1 MIIKSLEVKNKSKKE
16 KRKLNLKRKKKK
28 RRLIRNKMKKI
39 ICN

>member
-16 KRKLNLKRKKKK
+16 KRKLNLKRKNKK
-28 RRLIRNKMKKI
+28 RRLIRNKMKKT